1 MKHTKKFLALICV
14 VALLLTL
21 TACGK
26 GGNKG
31 GGGKGEDAI
40 VDLGGYTI
48 HVVAAW
54 ELAPSADSAKEQ
66 NRLRYNR
73 WKEVEQKFNCTIVF
87 DVVTDLYD
95 QLEASAM
102 SGEPLGDVLNVRGE
116 KVHSLASQGLLYP
129 IGDVVNLEKKQY
141 VRDNEDLFTVGD
153 KIYAFSI
160 MRPQVEATIFFNKGI
175 FKRFGLETPY
185 QMMEKG
191 TWTMENF
198 AKLAKSATRDTNGD
212 GKIDIYGMSAITI
225 DPEIT
230 YFINAFGGATVNK
243 DKSGKFVSGLKDAKT
258 LEALNFL
265 RKMNLNDK
273 STLMPTGKPTWD
285 WGFTQFNN
293 GKVAMCQSNVTSGI
307 ITGAKEN
314 LTDGYGIVPLPLGP
328 GQKEYTQISQSQ
340 LCYVMQSSLD
350 KDLAKKI
357 GKVMDAYWAPLVDE
371 EREDAL
377 AEDEFEQFSC
387 DEESVAN
394 LMMLSKLPNPTF
406 PQFGFGNAWW
416 DSVNNQFYHALVGN
430 TTVATAMDTCNPVFQ
445 ADLDVANDRLAP

>member
-1 MKHTKKFLALICV
+1 MKHIKKLLALLCV
-14 VALLLTL
+14 MALLLTVVG
-21 TACGK
+21 CGE
-26 GGNKG
+26 GGASK
-31 GGGKGEDAI
+31 KPSDSEDAV

-48 HVVAAW
+48 HIVAAW
-54 ELAPSADSAKEQ
+54 EHTPTADSAKEQ

-73 WKEVEQKFNCTIVF
+73 WKEIEKTYNCTIVF
-87 DVVTDLYD
+87 DVVTDIYD

-102 SGEPLGDVLNVRGE
+102 SGDPLGDVINVRGE
-116 KVHSLASQGLLYP
+116 KVHSLATQGLLFP
-129 IGDVVNLEKKQY
+129 VGDVVNLEKEQY

-153 KIYAFSI
+153 KVYAFAI

-230 YFINAFGGATVNK
+230 YFINAFGGATVKK
-243 DKSGKFVSGLKDAKT
+243 DKNGKFVSGLKDDKT

-265 RKMNLNDK
+265 RKMNVNDK
-273 STLMPTGKPTWD
+273 STLMPTSKPTWD

-307 ITGAKEN
+307 ITGAKEK

-340 LCYVMQSSLD
+340 LCYVMQSSVD
-350 KDLAKKI
+350 KDMAEKI

-371 EREDAL
+371 DRQEAL
-377 AEDEFEQFSC
+377 SENEYESYVC
-387 DEESVAN
+387 DEESLAN

-406 PQFGFGNAWW
+406 QQLSFGSAWW

-445 ADLDVANDRLAP
+445 ADLDRANDRLAP